1 MERFIGI
8 IAAIVVGGVSLG
20 LPALAA
26 SADHP
31 DFSGTWE
38 LNEELSDNPREKM
51 QEAMEQRMAPPM
63 GGSGGGMGG
72 GSMGGGGSGGGMG
85 GAGKGGGGARG
96 GAGGMG
102 GPGDGMPDREE
113 MQRRMRQIG
122 ERVRVMKI
130 EHGEAGM
137 IVVYADGNERTL
149 HLDGKKHYRETG
161 RGDLEIKSKWSGD
174 REITVK
180 AKTEDGR
187 RVSEKWELAAEGG
200 LLEVTVK
207 IDGDSRRPSF
217 DLKRVYQR
225 SAVEIDADT
234 DEESALPT
242 ASP

>member
-51 QEAMEQRMAPPM
+51 QEAMEQRMARPM

-72 GSMGGGGSGGGMG
+72 P
-85 GAGKGGGGARG
+85 GA
-96 GAGGMG
+96 
-102 GPGDGMPDREE
+102 GMPDREE
-113 MQRRMRQIG
+113 MQRRMREIG
-122 ERVRVMKI
+122 KRVRVMKI